1 MTQEAQTW
9 LPLGVATRDAVQ
21 AAIGRAVADW
31 ADLWFPRPQVAVS
44 GFKPTMGE
52 PRDDADGSGW
62 RVYRKTVAISCPRR
76 SGSRLA
82 GWALDAPLADLS
94 PRKGD
99 RRLLELFERTLI
111 EDLALK
117 VELALGVDG
126 PAAAPASVHPQP
138 QVLRNPFGKLGGVAV
153 ALTEDFGAPL
163 LSLAIPLA
171 ALLPLCRA
179 SLAPAARKPA
189 ALASFAQALGSA
201 DLTIEATLG
210 NAEVPVADLRA
221 LAPGD
226 VLVLQRGL
234 ADAVDVSLAGSETT
248 FARAKLI
255 DLDGQ
260 MALALQT

>member
-1 MTQEAQTW
+1 MTDEALTW
-9 LPLGVATRDAVQ
+9 LPLGVTTRDAVQ

-31 ADLWFPRPQVAVS
+31 SALWFPRPQVSVS
-44 GFKPTMGE
+44 GFKPTLGE

-76 SGSRLA
+76 SASRLA
-82 GWALDAPLADLS
+82 GWALDAPLAELS
-94 PRKGD
+94 PRKAD

-111 EDLALK
+111 EDLAHK
-117 VELALGVDG
+117 VELALGVE
-126 PAAAPASVHPQP
+126 APAPSQVHAQP
-138 QVLRNPFGKLGGVAV
+138 QVVRNPFGKLGGAAV
-153 ALTEDFGAPL
+153 TLTEDFGAPL
-163 LSLAIPLA
+163 LALAIPLA
-171 ALLPLCRA
+171 ALLPLCRS
-179 SLAPAARKPA
+179 SLAPAPRKPA
-189 ALASFAQALGSA
+189 ALASFAAALGSA

-210 NAEVPVADLRA
+210 NAEVPVADLRT